1 MLLTERSV
9 SKKNSQ
15 NILFKPEIEL
25 NSAVLCTVPLFSLLT
40 CCNPRS
46 VDNHLCDSAGLEEN
60 FSNHLNKNKLFQY
73 LSEN

>member
-25 NSAVLCTVPLFSLLT
+25 NSAVQLYSVPSPFFPFL
-40 CCNPRS
+40 R
-46 VDNHLCDSAGLEEN
+46 VAIRAA
-60 FSNHLNKNKLFQY
+60 
-73 LSEN
+73 

>member
-25 NSAVLCTVPLFSLLT
+25 NSAVQLYSVVCTVPLFSLLT

-60 FSNHLNKNKLFQY
+60 FSNHLNKNKLF
-73 LSEN
+73 